1 MRRRSNDNNARI
13 ADLSPI
19 WLVWQNGPML
29 AADISALQKAIRRQ
43 HGCDS
48 RWLRAVAIHEILKG
62 ETVWR
67 GEVQVFHLVGHPE
80 AETCYAWSYQTEKG
94 KQRFVAILRSEG
106 VDSPL
111 KAVQAAV
118 ASGQA

>member
-1 MRRRSNDNNARI
+1 MA
-13 ADLSPI
+13 
-19 WLVWQNGPML
+19 WQNGAMPE
-29 AADISALQKAIRRQ
+29 AEIRALQKAIERL

-48 RWLRAVAIHEILKG
+48 RWLRAVAVHEISKG

-67 GEVQVFHLVGHPE
+67 GEVQVFGLVGHPE
-80 AETCYAWSYQTEKG
+80 AETCYAWSCQTEKG
-94 KQRFVAILRSEG
+94 KQRFVAALHREG

-111 KAVQAAV
+111 KAVQAAL

>member
-1 MRRRSNDNNARI
+1 
-13 ADLSPI
+13 
-19 WLVWQNGPML
+19 ML
-29 AADISALQKAIRRQ
+29 EAEISALQKAIERQ

-48 RWLRAVAIHEILKG
+48 LWLMSVAVHETFKG

-67 GEVQVFHLVGHPE
+67 GEVQVFRLVGHPE
-80 AETCYAWSYQTEKG
+80 TAICYAWSYQTEKD
-94 KQRFVAILRSEG
+94 KQRFVAILRSER

-111 KAVQAAV
+111 KAVQAAI

>member
-1 MRRRSNDNNARI
+1 M
-13 ADLSPI
+13 
-19 WLVWQNGPML
+19 VWQNGPMPE
-29 AADISALQKAIRRQ
+29 AEIRALQKAIERQ

-48 RWLRAVAIHEILKG
+48 LWLMSVAVHETFKG

-67 GEVQVFHLVGHPE
+67 GEVQVFRLVGHPE
-80 AETCYAWSYQTEKG
+80 TAICYAWSYQTEKG
-94 KQRFVAILRSEG
+94 KQRFVAILRSRG

-111 KAVQAAV
+111 KAVQAAL

>member
-1 MRRRSNDNNARI
+1 MPV
-13 ADLSPI
+13 L
-19 WLVWQNGPML
+19 
-29 AADISALQKAIRRQ
+29 DIRALQSTIEKM

-48 RWLRAVAIHEILKG
+48 RWLRAVAVHEIFKG
-62 ETVWR
+62 ETVWQ
-67 GEVQVFHLVGHPE
+67 GEVQVFLLVGHPKT
-80 AETCYAWSYQTEKG
+80 AICYAWSYQTEKD

-111 KAVQAAV
+111 KAVQAAI